1 MADVLTDDQVRSA
14 LADLD
19 GWEGSAAEG
28 ISKTFA
34 FEDFLGSVAFVNR
47 LAGAAEAA
55 NHHPDLA
62 ISWNKVTVTF
72 VSHSAGGV
80 TEADLAGA
88 RAAEGLAG

>member
-14 LADLD
+14 LAELD
-19 GWEGSAAEG
+19 GWEGSATGG

-47 LAGAAEAA
+47 LTGAAEAA

-88 RAAEGLAG
+88 RAADDLA